1 MSPFKALPLFVRVFI
16 VLAALTA
23 VLAGAGTGLALAA
36 THNIALKENFTDF
49 QPALPSKIFDIQG
62 RLITE
67 FFSEEK
73 REIVSIGELPPHLIN
88 AIITRED
95 KTFYRHRGF
104 DLKRLAAAFFGVLT
118 GQNLGGGSTITQQ
131 VAGGLYADRHEI
143 SLRRKFVELWWA
155 LQIERRYTKSEIL
168 ELYLNRTVMGTGVY
182 GVEAASKYFFG
193 HSARDITLAES
204 AILVVQLSSPV
215 RFDPFKNPNN
225 ARSRSR
231 AVLDSMVKL
240 GYAKKAEADA
250 SFNEYWDN
258 FDYTRVSA
266 GAYFTRD
273 DKAPWFS
280 EYVRRQ
286 LDDMLYGSLDL
297 YTDGFNVY
305 TTLDLDK
312 QALADSYMKRGIEQ
326 ANAGFRRSG
335 AQHLVEA
342 EDTYIPILEMLGFTF
357 NLDALLVS
365 DAKAENSTFNYYKQ
379 KINPVV
385 DAAALLFGLPDL
397 KSLSNAGFGRMKTDL
412 EKSTV
417 EGALITIENDTGYI
431 TSMVGGSKYDQSN
444 QNIRA
449 VQSKLMPGSTFKP
462 LYYSAAI
469 DSGKFTEASLIYDA
483 PVIFYTQDGTPYMPL
498 NFKGEWKGPVLLWY
512 ALAKS
517 MNIPSL
523 KVLDGIGFDAA
534 ISRAAALLDITDPA
548 EIRSTFPRVY
558 PLGLG
563 VIGVTPLKMAR
574 AFSVFANG
582 GKAVTPMAIRSVEDR
597 QGRPVLEPE
606 KEIRTK
612 QAQKGSANQIISPQN
627 AAIMVDMLQRAVQLG
642 TLAGQTSSGTIF
654 KQSNGSG
661 VSYTIPAGGK
671 TGTTQNWADAWTVG
685 FTPYMTT
692 AIWFG
697 FDRPGNSLG
706 VEQTGALLA
715 GTIWSNYMRD
725 IHKGLPFKDFPKP
738 QSGLARMTVCAVSG
752 QVLTPLCNE
761 GSVNLLF
768 LDGTQPVTPCE
779 IHAGQGAGSQ
789 SDLFGATNGESPATT
804 GLPGTEGT
812 PGQTVLPGER
822 EPTKSTPLVPP
833 STPSNPVM
841 PDPSLRITIPG
852 L

>member
-67 FFSEEK
+67 FFSDEK
-73 REIVSIGELPPHLIN
+73 REIISIGELPPHLIN

-118 GQNLGGGSTITQQ
+118 GRNLGGGSTITQQ

-143 SLRRKFVELWWA
+143 TLRRKFVELWWA

-193 HSARDITLAES
+193 HSARDLTLAES

-280 EYVRRQ
+280 EHVRRQ

-469 DSGKFTEASLIYDA
+469 DSRKFTEASLIYDA

-654 KQSNGSG
+654 KQSSGSG

-789 SDLFGATNGESPATT
+789 FDLLGATNGESPAAT

-812 PGQTVLPGER
+812 PGQTVLPGDR
-822 EPTKSTPLVPP
+822 EPTKSTPLVP

>member
-1 MSPFKALPLFVRVFI
+1 MPPYKALPPAVRAFVI
-16 VLAALTA
+16 LAIA
-23 VLAGAGTGLALAA
+23 VAVIAGAGTGLALAA
-36 THNIALKENFTDF
+36 TRNIAMKENFTDF
-49 QPALPSKIFDIQG
+49 LPALPSRIYDIQG

-73 REIVSIGELPPHLIN
+73 REIISIGQLPPHLIN

-95 KTFYRHRGF
+95 KSFYRHRGF
-104 DLKRLAAAFFGVLT
+104 DLKRLLVAAIGVAT
-118 GQNLGGGSTITQQ
+118 GKNFGGGSTITQQ
-131 VAGGLYADRHEI
+131 VAGDLYADRHEI
-143 SLRRKFVELWWA
+143 SLKRKLVELWWA
-155 LQIERRYTKSEIL
+155 LQLERRYTKSEIL

-193 HSARDITLAES
+193 HSARDISLAES

-231 AVLDSMVKL
+231 AVLDAMVKL
-240 GYAKKAEADA
+240 GYATKPEADA

-266 GAYFTRD
+266 GAYFSRD

-297 YTDGFNVY
+297 YSDGFNVY

-335 AQHLVEA
+335 AQRLVEA
-342 EDTYIPILEMLGFTF
+342 EDSYIPILEMLGYSF

-365 DAKAENSTFNYYKQ
+365 DAKAENSTFTYYKQ

-397 KSLSNAGFGRMKTDL
+397 KSLSNAGFGRMKSDL

-417 EGALITIENDTGYI
+417 EGALITVENETGYI
-431 TSMVGGSKYDQSN
+431 SSMVGGSRYDQSN

-449 VQSKLMPGSTFKP
+449 VQSRLMPGSTFKP

-469 DSGKFTEASLIYDA
+469 DSRSFTEASLIYDA

-534 ISRAAALLDITDPA
+534 IARAATLLDITDPA

-563 VIGVTPLKMAR
+563 IIGVSPLKMAR

-582 GKAVTPMAIRSVEDR
+582 GKSLTPIAIRSVEDR

-606 KEIRTK
+606 KELRTK
-612 QAQKGSANQIISPQN
+612 QARAGSAGQLISAQN
-627 AAIMVDMLQRAVQLG
+627 AAVMVDMLQRVVQSG
-642 TLAGQTSSGTIF
+642 TLSGQTSSGALF
-654 KQSNGSG
+654 RQKDASG
-661 VSYTIPAGGK
+661 LSYTIPAAGK
-671 TGTTQNWADAWTVG
+671 TGTTDNWADAWTVG

-706 VEQTGALLA
+706 VEQTGAVLA

-725 IHKGLPFKDFPKP
+725 VHKGLPFKDFPKP
-738 QSGLARMTVCAVSG
+738 QSGLARMSVCAISG
-752 QVLTPLCNE
+752 QVLTPSCNE
-761 GSVNLLF
+761 GSVSLLF
-768 LDGTQPVTPCE
+768 LEGTQPVTACE
-779 IHAGQGAGSQ
+779 IHAPVQSELPPVSTIPGAEDAG
-789 SDLFGATNGESPATT
+789 GATTTLPAD
-804 GLPGTEGT
+804 
-812 PGQTVLPGER
+812 R
-822 EPTKSTPLVPP
+822 E
-833 STPSNPVM
+833 TPSETQTQPILSPSAL
-841 PDPSLRITIPG
+841 PDARLRITIPE